1 MDSLL
6 STISIQSWVS
16 IGDYELNFA
25 GVSGA
30 PTLRPSSD
38 LERKLSLPS
47 RSNPNQADSS
57 PLRVGVHIHAFHLE
71 ECQQILDHISHALPS
86 CDLLITTDTSSK
98 KTAIELQLSQYASPP
113 WCQRLVVRTI
123 PNRGRNL
130 VPLLS
135 DGLSFLQPCQLAL
148 HLHTKRTEHKSFGGN
163 WFSDLLSELVGESQR
178 VDSVIQA
185 FTNHPDLGLAFPHPR
200 ELIRPYL
207 NWGANFDIAA
217 VLVKGLWPGRQ
228 LSIQA
233 PLIFPQG
240 MMLWFRPQALAP
252 LADALALLSPL
263 PLEPVLYDGTPLH
276 ALERLTAHA
285 CEVAGLRWAMLP
297 INQPD
302 SHDTSSH
309 SLPSL
314 LSVWEPQPEVYLAGV
329 AALAEQHRRLQE
341 ELAERG
347 ADLQAIRNHRD
358 SLDEALRANGV
369 TLQEQS
375 VTLQEQSV
383 TLQEQSVTLQEQSA
397 ALAKATATLR
407 EREADLQA
415 LRQSLSWRLTG
426 PLRRL
431 TRMARGETN

>member
-1 MDSLL
+1 MDSPL
-6 STISIQSWVS
+6 STTGSQSWVT

-38 LERKLSLPS
+38 LERRLSLPS
-47 RSNPNQADSS
+47 TSNPKQAGSS
-57 PLRVGVHIHAFHLE
+57 PLHLGVHIHAFHLE
-71 ECQQILDHISHALPS
+71 ECQQILDHISHALPG

-98 KTAIELQLSQYASPP
+98 KTAIEHQLSQYASPP
-113 WCQRLVVRTI
+113 WCQRLEVRTI
-123 PNRGRNL
+123 ANRGRNL

-135 DGLSFLQPCQLAL
+135 DGLSFLQSCELAL

-163 WFSDLLSELVGESQR
+163 WFSDLLSQLVGESQR

-185 FTNHPDLGLAFPHPR
+185 FTNHPDLGLAMPHPG

-263 PLEPVLYDGTPLH
+263 PLEPVLHDGTPLH

-285 CEVAGLRWAMLP
+285 CEVAGLRWALLP

-309 SLPSL
+309 SMPAQ
-314 LSVWEPQPEVYLAGV
+314 LSVWDPQPEAYLAGV

-358 SLDEALRANGV
+358 SLDEALQAHGV
-369 TLQEQS
+369 TLQEQDH
-375 VTLQEQSV
+375 
-383 TLQEQSVTLQEQSA
+383 
-397 ALAKATATLR
+397 ALAEASATLR
-407 EREADLQA
+407 DREADLQA